1 MITKNKLYNGEVT
14 LSFES
19 FRHRYVWEEKDEV
32 IPSVTTIL
40 KVINKPAL
48 VNWASNM
55 AVDYIS
61 EQIEPGKSYDELQL
75 IDIFKK
81 GRKAHWQKKTDAGDI
96 GTFVHN
102 WVEKYINGENPGM
115 PVNPDLKVSILKFLI
130 WVKKHDVKFL
140 VSEQVTFSKKY
151 KYSGTIDFICTI
163 DGKLYIGDLKTSKG
177 IYSEMWLQTSAYRYA
192 RTEEYPN
199 ENYSGQLIVRIGKD
213 GTFEFAIMRDDKMY
227 HKMLECFVASLIL
240 TRGLEVVESFRPD
253 RK

>member
-1 MITKNKLYNGEVT
+1 MLIQNKLYKGDVT

-61 EQIEPGKSYDELQL
+61 EQIQPGVSYDEIEL
-75 IDIFKK
+75 INIFKN

-102 WVEKYINGENPGM
+102 WIEKYINGENPGM
-115 PVNPDLKVSILKFLI
+115 PVNPELKVSILKFLL
-130 WVKKHDVKFL
+130 WVEKHDVKFL
-140 VSEQVTFSKKY
+140 VSEQVVFSKKY

-177 IYSEMWLQTSAYRYA
+177 IYAEYWIQTSAYRNA
-192 RTEEYPN
+192 RVEEYP
-199 ENYSGQLIVRIGKD
+199 EEDYTGQLIVRVGKD
-213 GTFEFAIMRDDKMY
+213 GTFEFAIMRDDSMY
-227 HKMLECFVASLIL
+227 KEMFKCFVASLLL
-240 TRGLEVVESFRPD
+240 TKGLEAVEGFSPE